1 MPKIPKLTNAFFGF
15 SLEHGSQ
22 IVAISFIVLFS
33 LVLIGHWV
41 QAFMPYED
49 PFQDDT
55 SSNETSTESSE
66 MNYTTT
72 TAKPPARTKVA
83 DLRSTTFFLEVSV
96 IVQIVFSSFL
106 LVGVKKMIMDY
117 LMSWILLQIGFFFHS
132 QVLVVANAIFALYHY
147 PMYILYF
154 IAQEILIIAIVSYC
168 VLVVYSHYRD
178 LQSTDDAE
186 IPPLTP
192 GNG

>member
-15 SLEHGSQ
+15 SLAKGTQ

-33 LVLIGHWV
+33 IVFVGHIV
-41 QAFMPYED
+41 QAFIPPYE
-49 PFQDDT
+49 
-55 SSNETSTESSE
+55 EEEESST
-66 MNYTTT
+66 NVTSVNNATTT
-72 TAKPPARTKVA
+72 PTPPRAKFA

-96 IVQIVFSSFL
+96 IVQIVFSVFL
-106 LVGVKKMIMDY
+106 LIGVQKTIQDY

-132 QVLVVANAIFALYHY
+132 QVLVIANAVFALYHY
-147 PMYILYF
+147 PTYILYF
-154 IAQEILIIAIVSYC
+154 IGQEILVIAIVTYC
-168 VLVVYSHYRD
+168 ILVVYSYYRD
-178 LQSTDDAE
+178 LQSADEAE